1 MNTHSSNQ
9 NLNRSVF
16 NDIDT
21 SLLFG
26 IQCSSANKTQQ
37 NYFENLK
44 VQTQSAFMNKRFEV
58 R

>member
-21 SLLFG
+21 NLLFG